1 MLVLASELFDLSSG
15 SITELIMILSPAA
28 KGASSRLKLAQMLII
43 KKKSLKKKIISE
55 DLQ

>member
-1 MLVLASELFDLSSG
+1 MLVLASELFDLSFG